1 MYKNLYLNKI
11 NGINSL
17 GEMGV
22 FENFKGEG
30 VIFQLVPFSLAVMG
44 IVSAL
49 LVIGLKNPVHAVFSL
64 ILTFCITA
72 MLLLTLLAD
81 FLAITFVVVY
91 VGAIAVLFLFV
102 VMMLNI
108 KFVQFTESIVRYIPF
123 SIIIFLIFLSELY
136 FTKIQLNLKSNFQ
149 MDWILYFK
157 VSENIFLL
165 AEVLYTEYAHIF
177 IIAGLI
183 LLLAMLGTINITL
196 YHAKNVKRQLLYKQL
211 GRDVVSSISLK
222 RK

>member
-1 MYKNLYLNKI
+1 MNENLHKR
-11 NGINSL
+11 NSIMFIE
-17 GEMGV
+17 EMGL
-22 FENFKGEG
+22 FETFKEEG

-72 MLLLTLLAD
+72 MLLLTLLTD

-123 SIIIFLIFLSELY
+123 SIIIFLIFLSEMY
-136 FTKIQLNLKSNFQ
+136 FSKIQLNLKSDFQ
-149 MDWILYFK
+149 MDWILYLK
-157 VSENIFLL
+157 TAENIYLL
-165 AEVLYTEYAHIF
+165 AEVLYTEYVHIY
-177 IIAGLI
+177 I
-183 LLLAMLGTINITL
+183 LWL
-196 YHAKNVKRQLLYKQL
+196 
-211 GRDVVSSISLK
+211 D
-222 RK
+222 

>member
-1 MYKNLYLNKI
+1 MNENLHKR
-11 NGINSL
+11 NSIMFIE
-17 GEMGV
+17 EMGL
-22 FENFKGEG
+22 FETFKEEG

-72 MLLLTLLAD
+72 MLLLTLLTD

-123 SIIIFLIFLSELY
+123 SIIIFLIFLSEMY
-136 FTKIQLNLKSNFQ
+136 FSKIQLNLKSDFQ
-149 MDWILYFK
+149 MDWILYLK
-157 VSENIFLL
+157 TAENIYLL
-165 AEVLYTEYAHIF
+165 AEVLYTEYVHIF
-177 IIAGLI
+177 IMAGLI
-183 LLLAMLGTINITL
+183 LLLAMVGTINITL
-196 YHAKNVKRQLLYKQL
+196 YHAKNVKRQLVYKQL
-211 GRDVVSSISLK
+211 GREIRSSISLK

>member
-1 MYKNLYLNKI
+1 MNENLHKR
-11 NGINSL
+11 NSIMFIE
-17 GEMGV
+17 EMGL
-22 FENFKGEG
+22 FETFKEEG

-72 MLLLTLLAD
+72 MLLLTLLTD

-108 KFVQFTESIVRYIPF
+108 K
-123 SIIIFLIFLSELY
+123 IIEL
-136 FTKIQLNLKSNFQ
+136 
-149 MDWILYFK
+149 D
-157 VSENIFLL
+157 
-165 AEVLYTEYAHIF
+165 EVF
-177 IIAGLI
+177 
-183 LLLAMLGTINITL
+183 
-196 YHAKNVKRQLLYKQL
+196 
-211 GRDVVSSISLK
+211 
-222 RK
+222 